1 MYGLYLIAALVVS
14 GGAIAFIGDILG
26 TKIGKKRLS
35 IFGLRPRHT
44 SNVIT
49 VITGILI
56 TALTIGIMSATSENV
71 RTALFGMEELNA
83 NLASKQYELDDL
95 SAELILTKNE
105 YEQAN
110 NDLEKSK
117 IEVEELKKEQIQ
129 LKEESDHLK
138 EGNEQLILSNAKL
151 ISDNELLN
159 SNNEKLIKDN
169 EELTKNNTVLS
180 SSNEELKS
188 DNQNLEKRNENLRNG
203 LTAIREGDIV
213 FRAGEIIASAVIK
226 GNRSTE
232 EVVKDID
239 ELANIATDN
248 VSRHLGNSEDNSVW
262 IYQPELSEAV
272 KIISESGQDVVLR
285 IVAAGNL
292 MRGEPVRTSL
302 ELYKNNKVYDKDEF
316 IVSKAYEM
324 QENVDSEQV
333 VRHFLSEVNH
343 AAAEKGVL
351 SDPITGAVGVMEGTQ
366 FYQIVD
372 AVSKAKGLIVLTAYA
387 RETTETMGPLRLVI
401 KFEQLKSKVD

>member
-1 MYGLYLIAALVVS
+1 MYGLYLIAALAVT
-14 GGAIAFIGDILG
+14 GGAIAFIGDIVG

-56 TALTIGIMSATSENV
+56 TTSTIGVMSIISENV

-105 YEQAN
+105 YQQAN
-110 NDLEKSK
+110 DDLDKSK

-129 LKEESDHLK
+129 LKEESDRLK
-138 EGNEQLILSNAKL
+138 EGNEQLALSNAKL
-151 ISDNELLN
+151 ISDNEAL
-159 SNNEKLIKDN
+159 SAGNEKLIKDN
-169 EELTKNNTVLS
+169 EKLAKNNAELS
-180 SSNEELKS
+180 SSNEELNS
-188 DNQNLEKRNENLRNG
+188 DNQKLTQRNENLRNG

-213 FRAGEIIASAVIK
+213 FRAGEILASAVIK

-232 EVVKDID
+232 EVVRDID
-239 ELANIATDN
+239 ELANEATGN
-248 VSRHLGNSEDNSVW
+248 ASRRIGSDEESSVW

-272 KIISESGQDVVLR
+272 KIISESSQDIVLR

-302 ELYKNNKVYDKDEF
+302 ELYKNDKIYDKDEF
-316 IVSKAYEM
+316 IVSKAYDI
-324 QENVDSEQV
+324 QEGVDAEQV

-343 AAAEKGVL
+343 AAATKGVL
-351 SDPITGAVGVMEGTQ
+351 ADPITGAVGVMEGSQ
-366 FYQIVD
+366 FYQVVD
-372 AVSKAKGLIVLTAYA
+372 AVSQAKGLIVLTAYA
-387 RETTETMGPLRLVI
+387 REATETQGPLRLVI
-401 KFEQLKSKVD
+401 KFEQMK